1 MYLNDAQRAEVIS
14 KMKDDALL
22 QKEIDKGFQIVL
34 TDEAEH
40 IDTNKLFTVF
50 SLVTKQFN
58 VNSIT
63 NADFENQIKS
73 NIRKDKLTRDE
84 FESFARKILFTLI
97 SAS

>member
-34 TDEAEH
+34 TDESVH
-40 IDTNKLFTVF
+40 IDTNKLFTIF

-63 NADFENQIKS
+63 NADIENQIKS
-73 NIRKDKLTRDE
+73 TIRKDKLTRDE

>member
-22 QKEIDKGFQIVL
+22 QKEIDKVFQIVL
-34 TDEAEH
+34 TDESDR
-40 IDTNKLFTVF
+40 IDTNKLFTIF

-63 NADFENQIKS
+63 NADIENQIKS
-73 NIRKDKLTRDE
+73 TIRKDKLTRDE

>member
-34 TDEAEH
+34 TDESDH
-40 IDTNKLFTVF
+40 IDRNKLFTIF

-63 NADFENQIKS
+63 NADIENQIKS
-73 NIRKDKLTRDE
+73 TIRKDKLTRDE